1 MTTTT
6 MKLTVPLEFV
16 ALRTVPVYLAS
27 GGRQVKVNALLD
39 EGSSRSYL
47 NSDVAAELGLDG
59 RPHEL
64 TVKVLND
71 NQEKLNF
78 SIVEFMINS
87 LDGRVHKQ
95 ASAYTTERVTGNMQV
110 LNWNLYKSKWKH

>member
-6 MKLTVPLEFV
+6 MKLVVPSEFL

-27 GGRQVKVNALLD
+27 GGRQAKVNALLD

-47 NSDVAAELGLDG
+47 NSDVAAELGLEG
-59 RPHEL
+59 KPNEL

-71 NQEKLNF
+71 NQKKLNP
-78 SIVEFMINS
+78 SIVEFTINS
-87 LDGRVHKQ
+87 LDG
-95 ASAYTTERVTGNMQV
+95 SGGT
-110 LNWNLYKSKWKH
+110 